1 MAHVWRQ
8 ISDEVVGEG
17 TEVRRQMSEDRRRR
31 VEDGK
36 SQAGELMSWWE
47 RSERRDD
54 SLHEWDDWM
63 DPFGMD
69 D

>member
-1 MAHVWRQ
+1 
-8 ISDEVVGEG
+8 
-17 TEVRRQMSEDRRRR
+17 MSEDRRRR